1 MSKKA
6 QVMEEYKMLQ
16 SELMYF
22 MNKDMS
28 LLTCLYST
36 VTATLFFSLQWKM
49 PEGCLLAFLIIIPI
63 CNKFAYHQKQM
74 AKISAYMSYF
84 LETELDIKWETRV
97 GRIKELKNEN
107 PKQKQKIR
115 GGSSLKFTDSLMM
128 ALGAFFCYFFIFWR
142 QLRKNRDFRPKSM
155 LVAETICVISFL
167 IIVCFMSKKTYQ
179 IQEYRENYLRQWK
192 EISEKEGDHY
202 DGGNGEN

>member
-1 MSKKA
+1 MSEKT
-6 QVMEEYKMLQ
+6 QVMEEYKMLR

-28 LLTCLYST
+28 LLTCLYSA

-63 CNKFAYHQKQM
+63 CNKFIYHQKQM
-74 AKISAYMSYF
+74 AKISAYMSCF

-97 GRIKELKNEN
+97 GRIKGLRNGN
-107 PKQKQKIR
+107 PKQQQKIR

-128 ALGAFFCYFFIFWR
+128 ALGAIFCYFFILWQ
-142 QLRKNRDFRPKSM
+142 QLRKNGGFRPKSM
-155 LVAETICVISFL
+155 LVAETICVIIFL
-167 IIVCFMSKKTYQ
+167 IIVCFMSRKTYQ
-179 IQEYRENYLRQWK
+179 IQKYREKYLRQWK
-192 EISEKEGDHY
+192 EISEKEGDYY
-202 DGGNGEN
+202 DDGNGKN